1 MRSSDYARAR
11 RFGVWWW
18 NKRPHLIWL
27 LIALLAALESLPTR
41 GLHAPLTVT
50 AILLG
55 AAWWDGLHRRQ
66 VTRALR
72 WARIEIGEL
81 RNRSDAFERAATIDP
96 VTGLANRQAFYS
108 KLAETLAKPLHGV
121 EVPALLLIDLDRFK
135 VINDTYGHAAGDA
148 VLMRMARVLQ
158 EETRPADLVGRL
170 GGDEF
175 GVLLHRTTAD
185 ALPRMLQRIQRAAG
199 ARPLHMMRNGAEIF
213 GSLSVG
219 GVMLWEYPNIDAALM
234 AANRGLYADKERLG
248 ANPRS
253 A

>member
-1 MRSSDYARAR
+1 MRNSFLQRLLHVR
-11 RFGVWWW
+11 RFVWDR
-18 NKRPHLIWL
+18 RPHLIWL
-27 LIALLAALESLPTR
+27 LVAGVIAVDLPS
-41 GLHAPLTVT
+41 GALHAPLT
-50 AILLG
+50 I
-55 AAWWDGLHRRQ
+55 AAVFLAAGWSHAFQRR
-66 VTRALR
+66 RMNHSLR
-72 WARIEIGEL
+72 WARIEIGKL
-81 RNRSDAFERAATIDP
+81 RNRSDTFERAATIDP

-108 KLAETLAKPLHGV
+108 KLSETLAKPLHGV
-121 EVPALLLIDLDRFK
+121 EAPALLLIDLDRFK

-148 VLMRMARVLQ
+148 VLMHMARVLQ

-199 ARPLHMMRNGAEIF
+199 ARPLHTMRNGVEIF

-219 GVMLWEYPNIDAALM
+219 GVMLWEYPDIDAALM
-234 AANRGLYADKERLG
+234 AADRGLYADKERLG